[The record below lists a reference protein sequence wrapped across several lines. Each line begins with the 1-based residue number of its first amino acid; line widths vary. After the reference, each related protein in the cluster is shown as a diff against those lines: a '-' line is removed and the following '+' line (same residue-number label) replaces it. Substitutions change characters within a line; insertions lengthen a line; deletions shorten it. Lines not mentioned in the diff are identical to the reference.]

1 MRQWELYKI
10 YEITGTRLQSVGAE
24 KKFQNRGQALIA
36 AEAEDHGRN
45 IVVHGQEIHFTISGF
60 FNRSTSLDAV
70 NRRLALEL
78 EKANPGHCRI
88 ISNNSLVDAA
98 SLEDLE
104 KLREMSCRPAST
116 DGLHVV
122 IHHRWPI
129 TVPAPR
135 GDLTLAYLFW
145 EESKVPQ
152 YLIETLNDYDG
163 VLVGA
168 DFISTALISSGLT
181 RPISVVGFSPNLDR
195 FVGLY
200 VKNHNKA
207 NLKSAIHLFTCLIL
221 LQYQRPRLAV
231 TGIRQNIQRN
241 GPGSAHCKGLS
252 KPAQ

>member
-1 MRQWELYKI
+1 MALNLEIDYINNNVIAIRNDGLFISADSDGIVRHNRNWCREWELYKT

-45 IVVHGQEIHFTISGF
+45 IVVHGQETHFTISGF

-104 KLREMSCRPAST
+104 KLREMSCRPVST
-116 DGLHVV
+116 DGLHVF

-129 TVPAPR
+129 TVPAP
-135 GDLTLAYLFW
+135 A
-145 EESKVPQ
+145 
-152 YLIETLNDYDG
+152 
-163 VLVGA
+163 
-168 DFISTALISSGLT
+168 
-181 RPISVVGFSPNLDR
+181 
-195 FVGLY
+195 
-200 VKNHNKA
+200 
-207 NLKSAIHLFTCLIL
+207 
-221 LQYQRPRLAV
+221 
-231 TGIRQNIQRN
+231 GI
-241 GPGSAHCKGLS
+241 
-252 KPAQ
+252 